1 MIIIAI
7 MIMIM
12 IMIIIIITII
22 IMTVRKGRD
31 TMFGDAGGAR
41 EKMNTMGR
49 WCY

>member
-1 MIIIAI
+1 MII
-7 MIMIM
+7 
-12 IMIIIIITII
+12 IMIIIIIIIITIITII